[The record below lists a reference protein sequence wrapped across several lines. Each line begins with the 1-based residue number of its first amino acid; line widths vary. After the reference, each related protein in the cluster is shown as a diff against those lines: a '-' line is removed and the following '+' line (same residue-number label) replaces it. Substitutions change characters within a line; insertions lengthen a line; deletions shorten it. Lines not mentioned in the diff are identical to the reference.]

1 MTDIRNPPGDASTVA
16 LLRRIT
22 GPVLAMLGLEAVAF
36 VKPIEIAGKPAF
48 AVLSAAGETLGVA
61 PARETAY
68 KMIRENDMQP
78 VSVH

>member
-1 MTDIRNPPGDASTVA
+1 MTDIHNPPGDASTVA

-22 GPVLAMLGLEAVAF
+22 GPELAVLGIEAVAF
-36 VKPIEIAGKPAF
+36 VKPIEIAGKEAF

-61 PARETAY
+61 PAREIAHE
-68 KMIRENDMQP
+68 MIRQNELQP